1 MIQALKFFN
10 NGHDNILIISFPL
23 TKKRK
28 SFQSLETKLGPVI
41 KKAFFLWKI
50 LEFGKD
56 KKKSDSFLERKG
68 LAKNNSDISEQYC
81 SIWN

>member
-41 KKAFFLWKI
+41 KKAFFL
-50 LEFGKD
+50 
-56 KKKSDSFLERKG
+56 
-68 LAKNNSDISEQYC
+68 
-81 SIWN
+81 